1 MGNAVEV
8 VKALKGLSYAL
19 YKFRK
24 SVDHVSVDLDN
35 LITRSDA
42 LRAVRALRER
52 GFKVISLEP
61 YTVTLARRGFIVDL
75 YTHPSFA

>member
-24 SVDHVSVDLDN
+24 SVDHVSIDLDN

-42 LRAVRALRER
+42 PRAVRALRER
-52 GFKVISLEP
+52 GFKVISPEP
-61 YTVTLARRGFIVDL
+61 YTVMLARRA
-75 YTHPSFA
+75 SS